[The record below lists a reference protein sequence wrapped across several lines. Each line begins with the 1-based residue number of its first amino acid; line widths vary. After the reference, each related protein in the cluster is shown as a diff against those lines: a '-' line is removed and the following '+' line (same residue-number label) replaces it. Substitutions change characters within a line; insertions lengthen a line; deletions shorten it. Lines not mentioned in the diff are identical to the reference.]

1 MKLSSLSDF
10 FAKRRSLGKA
20 PSRFTNLIPI
30 KGTVVGGLPVI
41 VSGIVFWGMVLVGLL
56 AIVFISREQEA
67 GLRRDIELNG
77 LILSAAIE
85 ELLEH
90 GPHDDLLSQNRG
102 ALIEL
107 ILQAMPERGFEAIRL
122 AYGKDEIVIGTIPPD
137 GDSIMMSLP
146 MQWYGWLPRHPVDL
160 QFYYPS
166 FEQTMIRKRNELF
179 VTIGAVVFLFG
190 FILQQILQR
199 VLSKPIMNMVT
210 VASRFS
216 CGETQ
221 LRFDEGR
228 RDELGYMAK
237 FINTALDNLINEQ
250 RATGQALKD
259 LSESQRALQQQHDL
273 LEIRVQERTEALSA
287 ANRELEAF
295 SYSIAH
301 DLRQPLRAIDGFSL
315 LLLEDFGHQLDA
327 EAHGHMRRVRE
338 AAQRMGRLIDDLL
351 QLSKITRSEVIYRD
365 VDLSAEARAVVEHL
379 RASQPEHRVEV
390 EISAG
395 MQRKAD
401 PGLVR
406 IILDNLIGN
415 AWKYST
421 DNPAARIEFNCTDS
435 QGTTVY
441 YVSDN
446 GVGFDEAYSDKL
458 FRPFERLHS
467 ERRFKGTGIGLAT
480 VARAVQRMG
489 GDVWAESRI
498 GDGATFYFTLEA
510 RRPAPSVKQ

>member
-1 MKLSSLSDF
+1 M
-10 FAKRRSLGKA
+10 
-20 PSRFTNLIPI
+20 
-30 KGTVVGGLPVI
+30 
-41 VSGIVFWGMVLVGLL
+41 
-56 AIVFISREQEA
+56 
-67 GLRRDIELNG
+67 
-77 LILSAAIE
+77 
-85 ELLEH
+85 H
-90 GPHDDLLSQNRG
+90 
-102 ALIEL
+102 
-107 ILQAMPERGFEAIRL
+107 
-122 AYGKDEIVIGTIPPD
+122 
-137 GDSIMMSLP
+137 
-146 MQWYGWLPRHPVDL
+146 WYGWLPKHPVDL
-160 QFYYPS
+160 QFYYPN

-199 VLSKPIMNMVT
+199 VLSKPIMNMVS

-221 LRFDEGR
+221 LRFNEGR

-287 ANRELEAF
+287 ANRELEAY

-379 RASQPEHRVEV
+379 RASQPEHRVQV
-390 EISAG
+390 EIGAG

-421 DNPAARIEFNCTDS
+421 ENPAARIEFNCTDS
-435 QGTTVY
+435 HGTTVY

-510 RRPAPSVKQ
+510 RRPAPSVKQWAATTRRCSANRMLYVRQAAAVSMTSTPIRDCSKPTVTCGAGKFSWLPVPSSSMSGCSATTASKSACDKSSTCRGRQAIIARPGLSIRLCAYSWSSTVIRPSS